1 MEVLGIEAL
10 DIQALDIEA
19 SGSSVENSIGSVA
32 SLEESCP

>member
-1 MEVLGIEAL
+1 MEVLGIE
-10 DIQALDIEA
+10 ALDIEA